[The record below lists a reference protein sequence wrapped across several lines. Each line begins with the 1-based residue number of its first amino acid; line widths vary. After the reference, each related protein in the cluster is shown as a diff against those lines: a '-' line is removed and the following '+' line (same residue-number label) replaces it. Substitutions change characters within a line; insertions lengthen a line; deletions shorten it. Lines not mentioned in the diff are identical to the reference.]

1 MAISQVESSERLHD
15 LSGGIMQKA
24 VSPCSILF
32 YSKTFA
38 FFLLTRL
45 ISCAIPYPFFWH
57 HFFANR
63 GALCNLNAP
72 FFQVPWESQKA
83 CGERRHCTGLAG
95 DMAANS
101 ASPPNTTQR
110 ANAQANP
117 IIQALGN
124 VFKTNTGGELDHEQ
138 IAKLL
143 HSNIGRLGQLAQQG
157 QLTTQQITQVKAI
170 FIFAQWN
177 THADY
182 VCGPKLK
189 EFADR
194 HRPGVTLPPQGTAQ
208 VIIVSLLFDS
218 LNQNIFVSSLKS
230 VSKPLELLARL
241 LDLTFRQTLLH
252 TRSVKL
258 SAQRIQVQCN
268 GRVLSKEGQP
278 WVVVF
283 LEGGC

>member
-24 VSPCSILF
+24 VSPYSILF

-38 FFLLTRL
+38 FF
-45 ISCAIPYPFFWH
+45 
-57 HFFANR
+57 FANSFDFVCYSVSFFLASYR